1 MNWEKA
7 EVVRE
12 WLECWTR
19 YLEVVGNFCKQPA
32 GLTPAH
38 LDSYH
43 YYIPFDET
51 LMLENKDITL
61 IFYSVDTMNSYCISM
76 YLWPL
81 LNSNYPMLN
90 ISATIAKW
98 LQIRFDG

>member
-1 MNWEKA
+1 
-7 EVVRE
+7 
-12 WLECWTR
+12 
-19 YLEVVGNFCKQPA
+19 
-32 GLTPAH
+32 
-38 LDSYH
+38 
-43 YYIPFDET
+43 
-51 LMLENKDITL
+51 MLENKDITL